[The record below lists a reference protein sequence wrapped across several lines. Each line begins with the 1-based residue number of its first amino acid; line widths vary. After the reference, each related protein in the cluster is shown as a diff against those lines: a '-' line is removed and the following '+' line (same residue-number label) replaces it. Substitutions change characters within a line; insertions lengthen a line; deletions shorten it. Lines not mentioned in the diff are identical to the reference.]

1 MQNKLEEPNFNDLL
15 ICPNFRGRCNRCDF
29 ISVYLTH
36 YVWCFI
42 FSAIAYLI
50 GFDIYDAVESY
61 HLIVFLPMLSVF
73 IRRMHD
79 IGVSGWISIIPLV
92 TIVFVVRLL
101 LRDDLEGDMR
111 LGVSVGCFVSS
122 VASLLVFLIAIFK
135 RGVVGDNIYGSD
147 PCDKGANTPDV

>member
-1 MQNKLEEPNFNDLL
+1 MDYVAFH
-15 ICPNFRGRCNRCDF
+15 
-29 ISVYLTH
+29 LTH
-36 YVWCFI
+36 LTGCF
-42 FSAIAYLI
+42 FVSVIACGM
-50 GFDIYDAVESY
+50 GFNVIDAVGCY
-61 HLIVFLPMLSVF
+61 QLIIFLPMLSVF